1 MVASLLLQ
9 PAYSQ
14 EAGEAAG
21 QAFRNPSLPLG
32 QRVDDLISKMTL
44 EEKVLQ
50 MQNSAPAIPRLGVSA
65 YDWWSEGLH
74 GVARSGHATVFP
86 QAIGMAA
93 TWNPDLIFREGRVIS
108 TEARAKYNQA
118 QRENI
123 HGTYFGLT
131 FWSPNI
137 NIFRDPRWGRGQE
150 TYGEDPFLTGKL
162 GVAFV
167 KGLQGDDPKYLQTVA
182 TPKHYAVHSGPESK
196 RHGFN
201 VNISTHDLEDTYLP
215 AFRATVV
222 EGSADSVM
230 CAYNSVDGEPACANP
245 FLLQKTLR
253 DAWGFQGYVTSDC
266 FAITDFTAGHHFTPD
281 AMHASIAAVRAGTDL
296 TCGEEYVTL
305 AKAVQGG
312 LIKESELDISL
323 RRLFTAR
330 FRLGMFDPPDAVP
343 FNKIPFSQNDSPE
356 HRQQA
361 LQAAR
366 ESMVLL
372 KNKDGVLPLK
382 SSMKKI
388 AVVGPNAEAL
398 ISLEGNY
405 NGAPSK
411 PVLPLEGMRKQFA
424 GKAEVLYAQGSS
436 FVAELPVPVPST
448 VLRSGAKLKTS
459 GLKAEYFANLDF
471 TGKPELVRVDPQIQ
485 FDWSGA
491 SPAPGIPMRAF
502 AVRWSGTLTPPAPGD
517 YTFGIEQPFCWPC
530 EDKETFSLYLD
541 DKLVMSS
548 TQENRNPAVPQFQT
562 HFADAK
568 PHNFRLEY
576 THRAELYAAG
586 LTLVWKAP
594 AEVLREEAVKT
605 ARRADVVVAFIGLSP
620 GLEGEEMG
628 VRVEGFNGGDRT
640 DIGLPRAQ
648 QDLLEALKATGKP
661 LIVVLMN
668 GSALAVNWAEEHAAA
683 ILEAWYP
690 GGEGGTAI
698 AETLAGRTIP
708 VGGCPSPST
717 PRSTSFLRLT
727 NTPCK
732 IEPTGIFGAN
742 RSMDLATA

>member
-1 MVASLLLQ
+1 MNRPKYGIMDKVLFWSLIAPIVASMLL
-9 PAYSQ
+9 PPIYSQ
-14 EAGEAAG
+14 NVGGDATP
-21 QAFRNPSLPLG
+21 AFRNPSLPVG

-86 QAIGMAA
+86 QAVGMAA
-93 TWNPDLIFREGRVIS
+93 TWNSDLIFREGRVIS

-167 KGLQGDDPKYLQTVA
+167 KGLQGNDPKYLQTVA

-201 VNISTHDLEDTYLP
+201 VNASPHDLEDTYLP

-222 EGSADSVM
+222 EGGADSVM
-230 CAYNSVDGEPACANP
+230 CAYNAVDGAPACANP

-253 DAWGFQGYVTSDC
+253 EAWGFQGYVTSDC
-266 FAITDFTAGHHFTPD
+266 YAITDFTKGHHFTPD
-281 AMHASIAAVRAGTDL
+281 DTHASIAAVRAGTDL

-312 LIKESELDISL
+312 LIQESELDTSL

-330 FRLGMFDPPDAVP
+330 FRLGMFDPPGAVP
-343 FNKIPFSQNDSPE
+343 FNQIPYSQNDSPE
-356 HRQQA
+356 HRNLA

-382 SSMKKI
+382 PNVKKI

-411 PVLPLEGMRKQFA
+411 PVLPLEGMRKHFA

-448 VLRSGAKLKTS
+448 VFHSGAKLKTS
-459 GLKAEYFANLDF
+459 GLKAEYFTNLDF
-471 TGKPELVRVDPQIQ
+471 TGKPGLVRLDPQIQ

-491 SPAPGIPMRAF
+491 SPAPGIPMGAF

-517 YTFGIEQPFCWPC
+517 YSFGIEQPFCWPC
-530 EDKETFSLYLD
+530 EDKESFKLYLD
-541 DKLVMSS
+541 DKLMMSS
-548 TQENRNPAVPQFQT
+548 TQENRNPVVPQFQI

-568 PHNFRLEY
+568 PHSFRLEY
-576 THRAELYAAG
+576 THQAELYAAG

-594 AEVLREEAVKT
+594 TEVLREEAVKT
-605 ARRADVVVAFIGLSP
+605 ARRADVVVAFVGLSP

-640 DIGLPRAQ
+640 DIGLPRTQ

-668 GSALAVNWAEEHAAA
+668 GSALAVNWVEEHAAA

-698 AETLAGRTIP
+698 AETLCRP
-708 VGGCPSPST
+708 
-717 PRSTSFLRLT
+717 
-727 NTPCK
+727 
-732 IEPTGIFGAN
+732 
-742 RSMDLATA
+742 